1 MAMSNINIRTDEEV
15 KQQAEQLFE
24 SLGMSMSTAVNVFL
38 RQAIRVDGLPFEVK
52 ADEPNAATKAAFEEG
67 KRLAA
72 DPHAKGYRSMDA
84 LREALDE

>member
-38 RQAIRVDGLPFEVK
+38 RQAIRVNGLLFEVK

-72 DPHAKGYRSMDA
+72 DPNAKGYRSMDA